1 MESFK
6 CDLEISALC
15 QARKIPETSADDVEQ
30 LAADYDFFLSMM
42 IDQHAPRPFQACEVT
57 SLGSLV
63 YSWDQCC

>member
-30 LAADYDFFLSMM
+30 LAAAYDFFC
-42 IDQHAPRPFQACEVT
+42 P
-57 SLGSLV
+57 
-63 YSWDQCC
+63 